1 MDILSLAELGETERR
16 LLAIFVQFGRDG
28 RALTT
33 QSLAAIA
40 GMAVDSKRLATALNN
55 LAARGLIER
64 GGGDPL
70 PGSPIAFRLS
80 RPMSRREGI
89 EAIRHWRD
97 PTPLGQIGRRDKP
110 MPRNRVPAERP
121 MHERGTPSSPCSH
134 WLSVEPLTPPTR
146 LTGRRACNSPGCRGL
161 RPYVFWGG
169 RSCSYHCCGRAETP
183 IRVSC
188 GSARYQVGLTGCIAS
203 HHQTAVLAAPH
214 IKDDHIVSSRPL
226 DRGMRQ

>member
-97 PTPLGQIGRRDKP
+97 PTPLEQIGRRDKP

-146 LTGRRACNSPGCRGL
+146 LTRRRACNSPGCRGL

-169 RSCSYHCCGRAETP
+169 P
-183 IRVSC
+183 LVFVSLL
-188 GSARYQVGLTGCIAS
+188 R
-203 HHQTAVLAAPH
+203 
-214 IKDDHIVSSRPL
+214 SSRDADSRFARERALPGWL
-226 DRGMRQ
+226 DGVHCVSPSNRSAGRSAHQR